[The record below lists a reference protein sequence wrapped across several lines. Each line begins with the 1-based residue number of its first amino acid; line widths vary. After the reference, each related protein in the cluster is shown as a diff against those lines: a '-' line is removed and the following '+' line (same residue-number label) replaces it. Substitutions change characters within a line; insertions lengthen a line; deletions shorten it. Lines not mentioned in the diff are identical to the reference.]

1 MAVGLTHS
9 GPNVYSSP
17 APARELLVGTRD
29 GLVILERAGRGAA
42 WRVAHRAL
50 EGCFIS
56 AVVVE
61 PDSGTIFAG
70 AFHGGLHASTDG
82 GRTWERRENGLFIDD
97 VFSLAARRVGGR
109 TRLFAGTEPA
119 NLFYSDDLGGHWT
132 HLPNLRNVKTVD
144 QWWFPPPPHVAHT
157 KFITFDPVD
166 ERVIYACI
174 EQGALLKSEDYGE
187 SWRELNTLGFYNDK
201 TRSTDVF
208 YDVHK
213 AQIDPRDPLKLF
225 VSGGAGLYVS
235 HDGGKSW
242 ERRMAPGWAPDV
254 YPDALVL
261 RPRQPDVMFVAAAE
275 HNPATWR
282 ESHHAGG
289 KIYRS
294 TDAGQTWERLL
305 NGLPEDTI
313 HEFGAMTLED
323 WGDGFSLY
331 AATTGGEVFASDDGG
346 DTWVCIATD
355 LAPISKRGHE
365 ALVLAR

>member
-9 GPNVYSSP
+9 GPNVYSSA
-17 APARELLVGTRD
+17 APTRELLVGTRD
-29 GLVILERAGRGAA
+29 GLVILERAERGAD

-50 EGCFIS
+50 DGRFIS
-56 AVVVE
+56 SVVVE
-61 PDSGTIFAG
+61 PESGTIFAG
-70 AFHGGLHASTDG
+70 AFQGGLHASTDG

-97 VFSLAARRVGGR
+97 VFSMAARRVNGR
-109 TRLFAGTEPA
+109 VRVFAGTEPA
-119 NLFYSDDLGGHWT
+119 NLFYSDDLGEHWT
-132 HLPNLRNVKTVD
+132 HL
-144 QWWFPPPPHVAHT
+144 FPPPPHVAHT
-157 KFITFDPVD
+157 KFITFDPQD

-187 SWRELNTLGFYNDK
+187 SWHELNTLGFYNDR
-201 TRSTDVF
+201 TRSMDVF

-213 AQIDPRDPLKLF
+213 ALIDPRDPRKLF

-235 HDGGKSW
+235 HDGGRGW
-242 ERRMAPGWAPDV
+242 ERRMAAGWATDV
-254 YPDALVL
+254 YPDALVMH
-261 RPRQPDVMFVAAAE
+261 PRQPDVMFVAAAE

-282 ESHHAGG
+282 DSHHAGG

-294 TDAGQTWERLL
+294 TDAGQSWERLL
-305 NGLPEDTI
+305 NGLPDDTV
-313 HEFGAMTLED
+313 HEFGALTLED

-346 DTWVCIATD
+346 QSWSGIAAA

-365 ALVLAR
+365 ALVVA